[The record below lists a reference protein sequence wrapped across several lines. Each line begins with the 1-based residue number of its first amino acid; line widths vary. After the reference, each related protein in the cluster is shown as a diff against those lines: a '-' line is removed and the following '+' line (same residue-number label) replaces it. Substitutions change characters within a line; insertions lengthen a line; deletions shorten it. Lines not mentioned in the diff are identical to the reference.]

1 MMVVQLRITSGKRA
15 WRLEV
20 PLAALA
26 LSIPPNAQNRTAR
39 LKERSVSGAMRAC
52 FVNLSRDSLTQYV
65 HTASFYSHVKDLEG
79 RSAMLDQV
87 MVDLAETNRRFE
99 ECRHMVDALRSENQR
114 LTAALQQYTG
124 GQLPPG
130 FAQPAYPSDAPPPA
144 ENEVQTEA
152 NPAVIMHHAPP
163 IESISHPSTNNE
175 PEAPAAQS
183 GTEDGGTQ
191 DDAGRK
197 SKRSKR

>member
-1 MMVVQLRITSGKRA
+1 V
-15 WRLEV
+15 
-20 PLAALA
+20 
-26 LSIPPNAQNRTAR
+26 
-39 LKERSVSGAMRAC
+39 KE
-52 FVNLSRDSLTQYV
+52 
-65 HTASFYSHVKDLEG
+65 LEG

-87 MVDLAETNRRFE
+87 MMDLAETNRRFE

-130 FAQPAYPSDAPPPA
+130 FVQQAYPSGAPPSPG
-144 ENEVQTEA
+144 NEGQSEA
-152 NPAVIMHHAPP
+152 DPGIMMHHAPP

-175 PEAPAAQS
+175 QEVPAAQS

>member
-1 MMVVQLRITSGKRA
+1 V
-15 WRLEV
+15 
-20 PLAALA
+20 
-26 LSIPPNAQNRTAR
+26 
-39 LKERSVSGAMRAC
+39 KE
-52 FVNLSRDSLTQYV
+52 
-65 HTASFYSHVKDLEG
+65 LEG

-87 MVDLAETNRRFE
+87 MMDLAETNRRFE

-130 FAQPAYPSDAPPPA
+130 FVQQAYPSGAPPSPG
-144 ENEVQTEA
+144 NEGQSEA
-152 NPAVIMHHAPP
+152 DPGIMMHHAPP

-175 PEAPAAQS
+175 QEVPTAQS

>member
-1 MMVVQLRITSGKRA
+1 
-15 WRLEV
+15 
-20 PLAALA
+20 
-26 LSIPPNAQNRTAR
+26 
-39 LKERSVSGAMRAC
+39 
-52 FVNLSRDSLTQYV
+52 
-65 HTASFYSHVKDLEG
+65 
-79 RSAMLDQV
+79 MLDQV
-87 MVDLAETNRRFE
+87 MMDLAETNRRFE

-130 FAQPAYPSDAPPPA
+130 FAQPAYPNGPPPA
-144 ENEVQTEA
+144 EAEGQSEA
-152 NPAVIMHHAPP
+152 NPGIMMHHAPP
-163 IESISHPSTNNE
+163 IESISHPPANNE
-175 PEAPAAQS
+175 PEAPAATQS